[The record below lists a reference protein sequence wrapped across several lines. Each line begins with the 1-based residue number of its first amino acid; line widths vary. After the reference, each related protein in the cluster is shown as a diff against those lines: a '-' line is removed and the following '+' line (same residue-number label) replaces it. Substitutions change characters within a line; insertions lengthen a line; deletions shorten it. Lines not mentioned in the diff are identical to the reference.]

1 MTKKNIMSN
10 MVITEITVK
19 NKSLKKI
26 KSNKNK
32 LKKKEFHLMSI
43 NRKKRLLNKKIK
55 TYKKQFRNQKRFL
68 KKIKNIKLNKLVNKK
83 KRNKKKK
90 IQIK

>member
-43 NRKKRLLNKKIK
+43 NRKKRLQNKKIK
-55 TYKKQFRNQKRFL
+55 TYKKQFWNQKRFL
-68 KKIKNIKLNKLVNKK
+68 KKIKNNKLNKLVNKK